1 MTDVVAESELVEYDA
16 QENEQE
22 KAEGADE
29 GGETKKGHYSGIN
42 ASGFSEFLLKAELTR
57 SIVDCGFEHPSE
69 VQQECIPQA
78 VLGMDVICQ
87 AKSGMGKTAVFVLSS
102 LHQLEPVD
110 GEVHIMVLCHTR
122 ELAYQ
127 IKSEYDRFCKY
138 LPNTKS
144 QVVFGGIPIKSDKA
158 LLKKDKPH
166 IIIGTPGRTLQ
177 LIREKALDTS
187 HLKQFILDE
196 ADFMLGG
203 TGLDMRKQVQEIF
216 IKTPHDKQVMM
227 FTATLPKEMRIVCRK
242 FCQEPLEVLV
252 DDETKLTL
260 HGLKQFFVNLTEKE
274 KNRKLSDLLDSLEF
288 NQVVIFTA
296 RGNRAKALS
305 KLLKEAG
312 FPTLC
317 IHAGMNQKARIK
329 TFEGFK
335 DSASNSRVLVTT
347 DLFGRGV
354 DVERI
359 NLCINYDFPK
369 DTDAYFHR
377 VGRAGRFGTKGVAI
391 SFVTSEDDTAQL
403 AKVQERFEVSLEQ
416 LPENIGGA
424 AAGAAPVEVASM
436 VEES

>member
-1 MTDVVAESELVEYDA
+1 MADTAEEPLVEYDA
-16 QENEQE
+16 QETEQDKVGE
-22 KAEGADE
+22 AGDE
-29 GGETKKGHYSGIN
+29 EVKKGHYAGIH

-57 SIVDCGFEHPSE
+57 AIVDCGFEHPSE
-69 VQQECIPQA
+69 VQHECIPQA

-102 LHQLEPVD
+102 LHQLAPVD

-127 IKSEYDRFCKY
+127 IKSEYDRFTKF
-138 LPNTKS
+138 LPSVKTM
-144 QVVFGGIPIKSDKA
+144 VVYGGVPIKTHKA
-158 LLKKDKPH
+158 ELKNNTPH
-166 IIIGTPGRTLQ
+166 VIIGTPGRMLQ
-177 LIREKALDTS
+177 LIREKNLKTD

-203 TGLDMRKQVQEIF
+203 NTLDMRKQVQEIF
-216 IKTPHDKQVMM
+216 ITTPHDKQVMM
-227 FTATLPKEMRIVCRK
+227 FTATLPKDMRTVCRK

-260 HGLKQFFVNLTEKE
+260 HGLKQFFVQLDEKE
-274 KNRKLSDLLDSLEF
+274 KNRKLSDLLDGLEF
-288 NQVVIFTA
+288 NQVVIFTSQ
-296 RGNRAKALS
+296 GKRAKALS
-305 KLLKEAG
+305 RLLAEAG

-317 IHAGMNQKARIK
+317 IHAGMKQDQRIK
-329 TFEGFK
+329 SFQSFK
-335 DSASNSRVLVTT
+335 DSTSNSRVLVTT

-391 SFVTSEDDTAQL
+391 SFVSSEDDTAQL
-403 AKVQERFEVSLEQ
+403 AKVQERFEVSLEPY
-416 LPENIGGA
+416 PESA
-424 AAGAAPVEVASM
+424 SETTAPVEVASM
-436 VEES
+436 VQN

>member
-1 MTDVVAESELVEYDA
+1 MADADASELVDYDA
-16 QENEQE
+16 QDNEAE

-29 GGETKKGHYSGIN
+29 SGETKKGHYSGIH

-57 SIVDCGFEHPSE
+57 SIVDAGFEHPSE
-69 VQQECIPQA
+69 VQHECIPQA
-78 VLGMDVICQ
+78 VLGMDVVCQ

-110 GEVHIMVLCHTR
+110 GETHVMVLCHTR

-127 IKSEYDRFCKY
+127 IKSEYDRFTKY
-138 LPNTKS
+138 MPNVKTM
-144 QVVFGGIPIKSDKA
+144 VVYGGIPMKTHVA
-158 LLKKDKPH
+158 QLKKEVPH
-166 IIIGTPGRTLQ
+166 VIIGTPGRTLQ
-177 LIREKALDTS
+177 LIREKNLNCS
-187 HLKQFILDE
+187 QLKQFVLDE
-196 ADFMLGG
+196 ADFMLGTG

-216 IKTPHDKQVMM
+216 IHTPHDKQVMM
-227 FTATLPKEMRIVCRK
+227 FTATLPKDMRVVCRK

-260 HGLKQFFVNLTEKE
+260 HGLKQYYVNIEEKA
-274 KNRKLSDLLDSLEF
+274 KNRKLSDLLDALEF
-288 NQVVIFTA
+288 NQVVIFTS

-305 KLLKEAG
+305 RLLKEAG

-317 IHAGMNQKARIK
+317 IHAGMNQNSRIS
-329 TFEGFK
+329 TFQAFK
-335 DSASNSRVLVTT
+335 DSGTNARVLVTT

-391 SFVTSEDDTAQL
+391 SFVTSEDDNSQL
-403 AKVQERFEVSLEQ
+403 AKVQERFEVSLEV
-416 LPENIGGA
+416 LPENIGGGDA
-424 AAGAAPVEVASM
+424 AAAPVEVAAM
-436 VEES
+436 VDES